1 MCSGYLLTSPS
12 KLSTNPCHPCRLSTF
27 APIGL
32 HFAILALAHFLSS
45 KIEDMDPKERCR
57 TDDKHDDSSYTEGSC
72 ILQSY
77 LLDNSP
83 LHMTSRT
90 ALQTLQYVICSDC
103 FWHRL
108 TSCFCLPELLQYLT
122 NQTQTGCTTGGSID
136 GLQCTNLP
144 AESSD
149 WRLLLFLLSIW
160 LAK

>member
-32 HFAILALAHFLSS
+32 HFAILALAHFFSS

-57 TDDKHDDSSYTEGSC
+57 TDDQHDDSSYTEGSC

-103 FWHRL
+103 FWQRL
-108 TSCFCLPELLQYLT
+108 
-122 NQTQTGCTTGGSID
+122 D
-136 GLQCTNLP
+136 V
-144 AESSD
+144 
-149 WRLLLFLLSIW
+149 LLLFIGTATVFDKSDTDCLYHRRFNRWFAVYESACGVLRFEIATVFAVY
-160 LAK
+160 LAR